1 MRQRLKKILKRLLL
15 IGLVLGLI
23 GVLAFSWLC
32 YWPLESKVESIDHLI
47 PRPVEFVLRGEYEDL
62 KATGWVQANVLD
74 DPIHPMLEEQVDSHF
89 ASIQS
94 ELARMEELIQSFI
107 PLGLIDADLERE
119 ALFGEALIAGVFC
132 ESTRP
137 PELPQ
142 WQELL
147 VLKRLSWKARAAF
160 AAFLNHGFIRDNAV
174 HRNIAQITEA
184 KDDIYKVLLPQ
195 VRVRPEQMRGCGG
208 GDVMPPDNV
217 VYLARIRDVFA
228 FSNSL
233 PLIEEAVRLSER
245 AADSGESILARPDFD
260 IEARKGGVV
269 AALDL
274 EPLHGYLTRLLDDPT
289 SATRVLL
296 RYLSVLQ
303 LNRLNGSLSLEDPT
317 MLRAS
322 GRVDFRTAGMDQE
335 MMAMYRMAPVPIGA
349 GMAGFVPAKDTFMLA
364 ALRTDPMHFFQTLLN
379 DVATPAQREL
389 LNENLAQ
396 VGEYENLEEFFRDL
410 AKRLDDRVAF
420 SLGRLSKKFDTVDYA
435 DWFNEDDRPMPALAF
450 MIKIMEGAKPEEVDE
465 FLRDKVKLLGFG
477 DDLETKEYA
486 GFTYTRAQMIQKF
499 RDFKLVTPCWMLA
512 QDTFIFSTN
521 EDYFRQILDTLK
533 DPTLAIANDDRFR
546 TTLGML
552 GSEANL
558 SLYIDIE
565 KVMRVPP
572 DSQPGSQPRG
582 FAWDWR
588 NEWITAEKDP
598 RFHSQAQ
605 FQKYVR
611 EFQARNGARPNE
623 QQKGALWDRVDTWAD
638 VQRERYPEF
647 VEEYRQMLS
656 GYRRFNSLGALV
668 TGGVEDELQVE
679 LVLQLRERD
688 AK

>member
-1 MRQRLKKILKRLLL
+1 VRQRLKKILKRLLL
-15 IGLVLGLI
+15 IGLVIGLI
-23 GVLAFSWLC
+23 GVVVFTWLC
-32 YWPLESKVESIDHLI
+32 YWPLESKVESIDLLI
-47 PRPVEFVLRGEYEDL
+47 PRPVEFVLRGEYADL
-62 KATGWVQANVLD
+62 KSTGWLQANVFD
-74 DPIHPMLEEQVDSHF
+74 DPIHPLVEEQVEANF
-89 ASIQS
+89 GSIQA
-94 ELARMEELIQSFI
+94 ELERMEEMIKGFI
-107 PLGLIDADLERE
+107 PLGLIDVDLERE
-119 ALFGEALIAGVFC
+119 ALHGEALVAGVFC

-147 VLKRLSWKARAAF
+147 VLKRLNWKARAAF

-174 HRNIAQITEA
+174 HRNIAQISEA
-184 KDDIYKVLLPQ
+184 KDGIYRVLLPQ

-208 GDVMPPDNV
+208 GEIMPPDNI

-260 IEARKGGVV
+260 IQAKKGSVV

-317 MLRAS
+317 LIRAS

-335 MMAMYRMAPVPIGA
+335 IMRMYRMAPVPIGA
-349 GMAGFVPAKDTFMLA
+349 GMADFVPAKDTFMLA
-364 ALRTDPMHFFQTLLN
+364 ALRTDPMHFFQTLVR
-379 DVATPAQREL
+379 DVATPAQKQL
-389 LNENLAQ
+389 LEENLRE
-396 VGEYENLEEFFRDL
+396 VGAYKTLEEFFRDL
-410 AKRLDDRVAF
+410 ATRLDDRAAF
-420 SLGRLSKKFDTVDYA
+420 SLGRLSSKFDTVDYA

-450 MIKIMEGAKPEEVDE
+450 MIKIREGAKPEEVDE

-477 DDLETKEYA
+477 DDLQVKEYA
-486 GFTYTRAQMIQKF
+486 GLTYTRAQMIQKF

-533 DPTLAIANDDRFR
+533 DPTLSIAKDNRFR

-552 GSEANL
+552 GNEGNL
-558 SLYIDIE
+558 SLYLDLE
-565 KVMRVPP
+565 KVLRVPP
-572 DSQPGSQPRG
+572 DALPGSQPRG

-611 EFQARNGARPNE
+611 EFQARNGVRPNA
-623 QQKGALWDRVDTWAD
+623 QQQGELWDRVDTWAE

-647 VEEYRQMLS
+647 VEEYRQMLE
-656 GYRRFNSLGALV
+656 GYRRLNSLGVLV
-668 TGGVEDELQVE
+668 TGGVADELQVE
-679 LVLQLRERD
+679 FVVQLRER
-688 AK
+688 AAR